1 MKNII
6 FVFMLLTGMM
16 FAQKTYLVTEVNANT
31 VSINQL
37 ANLISALTNQVTV
50 LSNSIANNT
59 AFLYQISDSLNSILA
74 RLALIEQGGGVTV
87 PDPQVATN
95 FVATPVSI
103 SQINT
108 SWTAPIGQFDSVR
121 IYRSMGIMGDVAYNW
136 IASVDS
142 GINFYNNT
150 GLTDNTGYRYAVR
163 TIKRVAGL
171 VYLSGYSNSDT
182 ATTYV
187 NTPPSTTAKVTY
199 YVSNA
204 GNDLNDGLTTLTPFK
219 TISKINS
226 MLLLPGTDILF
237 NRGDRWEETLTIDRS
252 GTSVDSIRFGAY
264 GTGRKPIIDGST
276 AITGWVSNSGKYRA
290 ANTYTSRL
298 FFEVTADS
306 VIWGTPK
313 TSIAAVTGDHDYY
326 VTGGYVY
333 VADPTK
339 FTRLS
344 RPTRQIGVEF
354 QSGVSYVVF
363 KDFNVRCNWEYL
375 IDGRNIWRTN
385 IYNNN
390 LYCSGQG
397 PDDLGEGIY
406 WIASKYC
413 RIAYNDIRDVGV
425 HGIYFG
431 TFNESAVDST
441 VGGIIEYNRIG
452 NNYHTSIDMM
462 NTGGGTNA
470 IHHTSHDNIIRYNY
484 CYTDANK
491 ETKETNGIQPQ
502 GNVLSGAAQGDSVY
516 KVKIY
521 GNVLYNIPGYAIGGG
536 YYSDQISVYN
546 NTIINCSKGIWIG
559 STSNYWKVYNNI
571 VKVGTAF
578 NYNMY
583 VDLSSNYSQHL
594 IDYNLYY
601 IDGTYYAWF
610 LRNGGS
616 YSGSNALTNWKN
628 ATGWDTHSIMAS
640 PSFIGV
646 EGILQNGSRGI
657 NEGSNLTNSS
667 PYLWTVDKFGI
678 SVPQNTTTDMG
689 AAEK

>member
-1 MKNII
+1 
-6 FVFMLLTGMM
+6 
-16 FAQKTYLVTEVNANT
+16 
-31 VSINQL
+31 
-37 ANLISALTNQVTV
+37 
-50 LSNSIANNT
+50 
-59 AFLYQISDSLNSILA
+59 
-74 RLALIEQGGGVTV
+74 
-87 PDPQVATN
+87 
-95 FVATPVSI
+95 
-103 SQINT
+103 
-108 SWTAPIGQFDSVR
+108 
-121 IYRSMGIMGDVAYNW
+121 MGIMGDVAYNW

-142 GINFYNNT
+142 GINFYNNA

-313 TSIAAVTGDHDYY
+313 TSIAEVTGDHDYY

-339 FTRLS
+339 FARLS

-363 KDFNVRCNWEYL
+363 KDFDVRCTWEYL
-375 IDGRNIWRTN
+375 IDGRNVWRTN

-397 PDDLGEGIY
+397 ADDLGEGIY

-413 RIAYNDIRDVGV
+413 RLAYNDIRDVGV
-425 HGIYFG
+425 HGIYYG
-431 TFNESAVDST
+431 TFNESAQDST
-441 VGGIIEYNRIG
+441 VSGTIEYNRIG

-462 NTGGGTNA
+462 NTGGGANN
-470 IHHTSHDNIIRYNY
+470 IHHYSHDNIIRYNY
-484 CYTDANK
+484 LYTDANR
-491 ETKETNGIQPQ
+491 EAGVETNGIQPQ
-502 GNVLSGAAQGDSVY
+502 GNVLTGGALGDSVY
-516 KVKIY
+516 NIKIY
-521 GNVLYNIPGYAIGGG
+521 GNVIYNIPGYAIGGG
-536 YYSDQISVYN
+536 YYSDSILVYN
-546 NTIINCSKGIWIG
+546 NTIINCTKGIWIG
-559 STSNYWKVYNNI
+559 ATSNRWYVYNNI
-571 VKVGTAF
+571 VKLSGF
-578 NYNMY
+578 NYNLL
-583 VDLSSNYSQHL
+583 VDRNSGFNNHK
-594 IDYNLYY
+594 INYNLYY
-601 IDGTYYAWF
+601 IDGTFYANF
-610 LRNGGS
+610 IRNGGTFVS
-616 YSGSNALTNWKN
+616 YYGANALTNWRS
-628 ATGWDTHSIMAS
+628 ATGYDANSIMVS
-640 PSFIGV
+640 PTFSGV
-646 EGILQNGSRGI
+646 YGVLQNGSRGI